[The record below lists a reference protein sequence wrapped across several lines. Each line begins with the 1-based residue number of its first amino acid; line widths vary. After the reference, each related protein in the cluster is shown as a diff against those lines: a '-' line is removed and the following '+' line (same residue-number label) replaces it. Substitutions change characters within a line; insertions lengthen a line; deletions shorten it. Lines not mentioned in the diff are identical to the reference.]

1 MSYDCSGLPGIWT
14 AVRHLV
20 CVVVGAPGPV
30 HWASAAPDVASDT
43 APNSIEATRS
53 MPSRFGRRPI
63 SASSGSC
70 EEPEEYIANI
80 VLPPMSCDVSTKSK
94 STVYSHER
102 PRADRSCLHG
112 INEQIAVT
120 NKGRSPGE
128 SFARGPPGSR
138 ETELYKMARSLAV
151 RPKRAD

>member
-30 HWASAAPDVASDT
+30 HWACAAPDVAREP

-63 SASSGSC
+63 SASSESC
-70 EEPEEYIANI
+70 EEPEEYVVNI
-80 VLPPMSCDVSTKSK
+80 LLPPFGCVASNKSE
-94 STVYSHER
+94 STVYSQER
-102 PRADRSCLHG
+102 LR
-112 INEQIAVT
+112 
-120 NKGRSPGE
+120 
-128 SFARGPPGSR
+128 
-138 ETELYKMARSLAV
+138 
-151 RPKRAD
+151 